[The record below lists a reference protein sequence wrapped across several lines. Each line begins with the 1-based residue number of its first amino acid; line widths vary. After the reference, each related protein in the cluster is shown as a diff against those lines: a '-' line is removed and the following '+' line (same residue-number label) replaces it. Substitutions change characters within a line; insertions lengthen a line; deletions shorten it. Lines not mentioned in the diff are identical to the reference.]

1 LSRKAVTLLIK
12 APSLFDHPPNQNTLD
27 PLDRIIMDAFAAPS
41 HPPNQ
46 TMNSQQIADLF
57 VDQRILQPAQVDDI
71 LQEAN
76 LNGKSIERALID
88 SGFVDQRGFYQVIAN
103 ALGTD
108 FIDLAED
115 EIAPETLRLIPA
127 GLARLHQA
135 LPIAAHENTLRVALL
150 DPLDLRAVEDLR
162 FALGRDVHV
171 VVAPTGQVE
180 DRIKL
185 YYGADS
191 SSMEEIL
198 KQLGETGEL
207 MTLRDAADS
216 ASIVEAEANAT
227 PVIRF
232 VDLILFQAIQ
242 DRASD
247 IHFEPFENEFKIR
260 YRVDGALYEMA
271 PPPRHLALPIISRV
285 KVMAN
290 MNIAERRLPQDGR
303 IQKNIAGRAV
313 DLRVSTLPT
322 QFGES
327 VVLRVLDRSTVN
339 LDLEALGLPDH
350 IHDYLIEIVHRP
362 NGIFIVTG
370 PTGSGKTTTLYS
382 CLRKINTID
391 SKLLTAEEPVEYDL
405 DGIVQVPVNEAIG
418 LTFARV
424 LRAFLRQDPDRI
436 MVGETR
442 DLETAQISIQA
453 ALTGHLVFTTLH
465 TNDAPGAITRL
476 IDMGVEPFL
485 ISSTLEAVLGQR
497 LLRSICPRCRTP
509 YQPSDTLLVQLGL
522 SRPDIGEKNFYY
534 GKGCDACNQTG
545 YSGRKGIYELLKITD
560 PLRELI
566 NERAPSVTLKEKAL
580 ELGMVTLR
588 QDGLRSVFAGDT
600 TIEEVLK
607 YT

>member
-1 LSRKAVTLLIK
+1 MNDKQVAE
-12 APSLFDHPPNQNTLD
+12 LF
-27 PLDRIIMDAFAAPS
+27 IE
-41 HPPNQ
+41 
-46 TMNSQQIADLF
+46 QQ
-57 VDQRILQPAQVDDI
+57 VLQPSQADDV
-71 LQEAN
+71 LNEAG
-76 LNGKSIERALID
+76 LNGKTIAQAMVD
-88 SGFVDQRGFYQVIAN
+88 SGFVDEHGFYQTIAD
-103 ALGTD
+103 ALGTEYV
-108 FIDLAED
+108 DLNQRD
-115 EIAPETLRLIPA
+115 IPPDILRMIPS
-127 GLARLHQA
+127 GLARLHRA
-135 LPIAAHENTLRVALL
+135 LPIAIAGNTLRLALA
-150 DPLDLRAVEDLR
+150 DPLDPRAAEDLR
-162 FALGRDVHV
+162 FALGKDVDV
-171 VVAPTGQVE
+171 VVAPIEQIE
-180 DRIKL
+180 DRIKQ
-185 YYGADS
+185 YYGTDTA
-191 SSMEEIL
+191 SMEDIL

-207 MTLRDAADS
+207 LQLRGDATA
-216 ASIVEAEANAT
+216 VEEEANAT
-227 PVIRF
+227 PIIRF
-232 VDLILFQAIQ
+232 VDLIMYQAIQ

-271 PPPRHLALPIISRV
+271 PPPRHLALPVISRV

-303 IQKNIAGRAV
+303 IQKNIAGRNV

-327 VVLRVLDRSTVN
+327 VVLRVLDRTTVN
-339 LDLEALGLPDH
+339 LDLEMLGMPDY
-350 IHDYLIEIVHRP
+350 IHAYILEIIERP

-405 DGIVQVPVNEAIG
+405 EGVVQVPVNEAIG
-418 LTFARV
+418 LTFARI

-453 ALTGHLVFTTLH
+453 SLTGHLVFTTLH
-465 TNDAPGAITRL
+465 TNDAPGAVTRL

-497 LLRSICPRCRTP
+497 LMRSICANCRAT
-509 YQPSDTLLVQLGL
+509 YQPNDSLLAQLEI
-522 SRPDIGEKNFYY
+522 SRRDIGSQSFYY
-534 GKGCDACNQTG
+534 GKGCEACNQTG
-545 YSGRKGIYELLKITD
+545 YKGRKGIYELMRITD

-566 NERAPSVTLKEKAL
+566 NERAPTVVLKQKAV

-588 QDGLRSVFAGDT
+588 QDGLRSIFAGDT